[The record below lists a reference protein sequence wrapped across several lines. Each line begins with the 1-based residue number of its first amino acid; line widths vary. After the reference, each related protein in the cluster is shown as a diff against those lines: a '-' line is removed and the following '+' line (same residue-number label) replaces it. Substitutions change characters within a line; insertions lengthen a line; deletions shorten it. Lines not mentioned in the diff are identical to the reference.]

1 MSSVVLFS
9 RMLDTFSCLYT
20 ASERENGFVMMKK
33 GENFTMECSTKDDK
47 KDHFMLY
54 ARLPSKH
61 IVVVFDKNTGKAT
74 LSNGYSER
82 VKIGKNMHKLTVRIS
97 DLQLD
102 DSGLYIGEYSKYDVD
117 KNVEDKKEGCS
128 ILLFV
133 KGMCTVSFD
142 NTDTDSNSLGCNT
155 K

>member
-61 IVVVFDKNTGKAT
+61 IVVVFDKNTGNAT

-133 KGMCTVSFD
+133 KGMCTVCLS
-142 NTDTDSNSLGCNT
+142 TILILTAIH
-155 K
+155 